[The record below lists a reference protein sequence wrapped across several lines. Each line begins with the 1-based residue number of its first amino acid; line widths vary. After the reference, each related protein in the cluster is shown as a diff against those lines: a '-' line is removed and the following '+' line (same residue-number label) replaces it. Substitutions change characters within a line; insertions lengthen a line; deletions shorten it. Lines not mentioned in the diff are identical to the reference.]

1 MLYITH
7 LSGKRINRLWMSAL
21 QAGNALGYEVHLRCN
36 MDEIDPIGWQEDCKK
51 YSVICHHIDFDRNP
65 LSPKN
70 IKAYRQLKLFLK
82 ENSMDFIIAIHRWA
96 VYWEES
102 VQNKREYPGALS
114 GARISL
120 LERCAFEKLAA
131 LLSGG
136 KADGKMDGC
145 AAHNQSGRL

>member
-1 MLYITH
+1 MKKMLYITH

-82 ENSMDFIIAIHRWA
+82 ENSMDFIHCNTP
-96 VYWEES
+96 V
-102 VQNKREYPGALS
+102 GGLL
-114 GARISL
+114 GRICAKQAGIS
-120 LERCAFEKLAA
+120 RCFIRRTDFTF
-131 LLSGG
+131 G
-136 KADGKMDGC
+136 KV
-145 AAHNQSGRL
+145 RL